1 MKVINGENMI
11 LGRLASFIAKQA
23 LLGEEITLINC
34 EKIIIS
40 GNRHQILAKQSQKKQ
55 LGGPRWGPTYFRRPD
70 QYVKRTIRGMVPRK
84 KVRGREALK
93 KVKCYVGLPKQFKE
107 AKLETLEKA
116 DVKKIPNLK
125 YTTVGEICKILG
137 GKWQ

>member
-11 LGRLASFIAKQA
+11 LGRVSTYIAKQA
-23 LLGEEITLINC
+23 LLGEEITLVNC

-40 GNRHQILAKQSQKKQ
+40 GDKHKIFAQHKERQQRGH
-55 LGGPRWGPTYFRRPD
+55 PRWGPFTPRRPD
-70 QYVKRTIRGMVPRK
+70 MFVKRVIRGMVPYKRIK
-84 KVRGREALK
+84 GKEALK
-93 KVKCYVGLPKQFKE
+93 RIKCYIGLPNDFKE
-107 AKLETLEKA
+107 AKLETIEKA

-125 YTTVGEICKILG
+125 YTTVSEICKILG